1 MRPNHH
7 QSRTDTA
14 VQSPAAPQ
22 HCPTAHLSHS
32 QTVEACSNTAILN
45 VNGGNTSWKRILKYL
60 HVASAPP
67 QQAEILPLLR
77 RTYPFQLTTFNL
89 NWNYDFVLV
98 FVVPFLYG
106 FGAFSSS
113 SRLWC
118 VWLSNGQTIVITYT
132 RVAHSYTHTHPMYYN

>member
-22 HCPTAHLSHS
+22 NCPTAHLSHS

-67 QQAEILPLLR
+67 QQAEILPLLPK
-77 RTYPFQLTTFNL
+77 TYPFQLPTFNL
-89 NWNYDFVLV
+89 RHSEFNNVYVRSRYPLFQHDNDSLHTLV
-98 FVVPFLYG
+98 
-106 FGAFSSS
+106 
-113 SRLWC
+113 SRRHPTSC
-118 VWLSNGQTIVITYT
+118 VISHVNVIDI
-132 RVAHSYTHTHPMYYN
+132 S